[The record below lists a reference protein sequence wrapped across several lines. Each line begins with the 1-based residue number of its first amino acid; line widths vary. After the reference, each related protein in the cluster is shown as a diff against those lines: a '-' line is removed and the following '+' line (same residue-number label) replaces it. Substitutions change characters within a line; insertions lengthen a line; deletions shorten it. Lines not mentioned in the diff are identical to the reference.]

1 MIYHYLNVSFVL
13 KPVRVSSTQ
22 LKKTENQPQIGRV
35 LTNRISGCLRD
46 FI

>member
-1 MIYHYLNVSFVL
+1 MIYYYLNVSFVL

-22 LKKTENQPQIGRV
+22 LKKPEKQQQIGRV
-35 LTNRISGCLRD
+35 LTNRISGYLRD